1 MKTLFTLLKR
11 ATSPAAI
18 AAACALTIS
27 SAPQRADALLRR
39 GPLLSEAENEGASG
53 GGSAGTRTLKI
64 QVVEPDFARKEV
76 AWLGVSTEE
85 APDALS
91 AQLGLQ
97 AGDGLVVLFVQAD
110 SPAAK
115 AGLEKNDVLVQLGDQ
130 LLVHPGQFR
139 KLVRRQKEGDK
150 IKLIFFHNGKKQT
163 TSATLTKTTERVG
176 LDNSDQLWAQ
186 GSSPVISETI
196 RQQFKDLHQSVA
208 YAGPTKQ
215 FVEVEVQHRINE
227 ARQALH
233 DALTRNH
240 TFAMALGSEATNVEA
255 LAKSEAEL
263 GCNATVTVKKN
274 AKSVKTMVKTDE
286 TATYV
291 IVANPKKRLTVH
303 DKKGNLLF
311 DGAIETKDQ
320 QHEVPPELWPKAQLM
335 LKEMGR
341 VTEDEP
347 GPKP

>member
-110 SPAAK
+110 RPAAK
-115 AGLEKNDVLVQLGDQ
+115 AGLKKNDVLVQLGDQ

-150 IKLIFFHNGKKQT
+150 IK
-163 TSATLTKTTERVG
+163 
-176 LDNSDQLWAQ
+176 
-186 GSSPVISETI
+186 
-196 RQQFKDLHQSVA
+196 FKDLHQSVA